1 MDLFDLLQQNDFLP
15 KNETIVNNF
24 IKAYAIINRPQYKT
38 IFCFISGG
46 SDSDIMLDIVFK
58 ADVNKKVTYVW
69 FDTGLEFA
77 ATKSHIT
84 YLEKKYNINIL
95 KERAIKPIPVC
106 TKEYG
111 QPFYLKMFRNF

>member
-1 MDLFDLLQQNDFLP
+1 MIYYNKMIFYQ

-24 IKAYAIINRPQYKT
+24 VKAYAIINRPQYKT

-84 YLEKKYNINIL
+84 YLEKNIISIYSRSEPLNLFQCVL
-95 KERAIKPIPVC
+95 KNMDSLLYP
-106 TKEYG
+106 
-111 QPFYLKMFRNF
+111 KMFRSF